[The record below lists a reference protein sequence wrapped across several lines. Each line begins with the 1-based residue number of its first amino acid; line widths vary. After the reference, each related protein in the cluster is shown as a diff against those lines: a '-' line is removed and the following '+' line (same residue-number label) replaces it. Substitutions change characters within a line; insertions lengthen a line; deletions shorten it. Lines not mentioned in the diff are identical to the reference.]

1 MTTHYEVT
9 KMRKIVKDYVAAHR
23 ADVAIAAFFVA
34 LLLALLVSP

>member
-1 MTTHYEVT
+1 MLKT
-9 KMRKIVKDYVAAHR
+9 VKDYVTRHR

>member
-1 MTTHYEVT
+1 MTTLYRT
-9 KMRKIVKDYVAAHR
+9 DKMLKTVIDYIAAHR